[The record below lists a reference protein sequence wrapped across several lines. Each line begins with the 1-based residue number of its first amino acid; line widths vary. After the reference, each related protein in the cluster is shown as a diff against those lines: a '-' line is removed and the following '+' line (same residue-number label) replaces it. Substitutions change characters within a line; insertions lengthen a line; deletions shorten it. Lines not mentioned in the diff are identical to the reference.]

1 MQKRIAILV
10 AMDKEYDLL
19 HNMLNIKE
27 VALDEK
33 KENERYVIG
42 TSKSCDDICVM
53 LTKCGIGK
61 VNSALVTASV
71 IKNFHPHI
79 VVSSGVCG

>member
-42 TSKSCDDICVM
+42 TSK
-53 LTKCGIGK
+53 
-61 VNSALVTASV
+61 
-71 IKNFHPHI
+71 
-79 VVSSGVCG
+79 

>member
-33 KENERYVIG
+33 KEMRD
-42 TSKSCDDICVM
+42 T
-53 LTKCGIGK
+53 
-61 VNSALVTASV
+61 
-71 IKNFHPHI
+71 
-79 VVSSGVCG
+79 SSGRLSRVMTYV

>member
-10 AMDKEYDLL
+10 AMDKKYDLL

-33 KENERYVIG
+33 KENERYVIR
-42 TSKSCDDICVM
+42 TSKSCDYIMCDADKM
-53 LTKCGIGK
+53 W
-61 VNSALVTASV
+61 
-71 IKNFHPHI
+71 HR
-79 VVSSGVCG
+79 